1 MASPVWR
8 FIDIMLPLIEKGG
21 FCNSNQMGHQL
32 MNLKPPSPTLLSLA
46 GFLSLTLTG
55 LLWLNEILNYEIK
68 CRKTDLFVLIVGIWY
83 YAIYHKDAMAG

>member
-21 FCNSNQMGHQL
+21 FYNSNQMGHQL

-46 GFLSLTLTG
+46 GFLFLLHLQGYSGSMKYLTM
-55 LLWLNEILNYEIK
+55 K
-68 CRKTDLFVLIVGIWY
+68 
-83 YAIYHKDAMAG
+83 